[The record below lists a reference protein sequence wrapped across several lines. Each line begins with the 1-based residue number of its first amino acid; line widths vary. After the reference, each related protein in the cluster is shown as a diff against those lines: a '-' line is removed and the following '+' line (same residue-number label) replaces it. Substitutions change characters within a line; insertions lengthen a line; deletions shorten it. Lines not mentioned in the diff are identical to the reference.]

1 MKQYKAVCFVSLLL
15 LIAGNALADHHA
27 ADRFAYSTYLY
38 CDISQQQA
46 ADTAI
51 LADYAPVYDEA
62 VKAGSISQWGWLAH
76 HTGGKWRRA
85 LYYVAPSVE
94 ALLAAQQQ
102 LADKLNE
109 SGVIN
114 KACPSHED
122 YIWKL
127 ETGSKSKTRGSAGLS
142 VYMICNLAS
151 EQRADEI
158 VTKHFAPVFN
168 RHIGKGQL
176 TSWGWASH
184 VLGGKYRR
192 LATMTAASY
201 PDLLKARQAILASL
215 FSDKGPAEAA
225 EFSTI
230 CTGHQDY
237 LWDIQLETP

>member
-1 MKQYKAVCFVSLLL
+1 MKQFKAVCFVSLLL
-15 LIAGNALADHHA
+15 SVSSHVLADHHA
-27 ADRFAYSTYLY
+27 ADRYAYSTYLY
-38 CDISQQQA
+38 CDISKQQA
-46 ADTAI
+46 ADTAV
-51 LADYAPVYDEA
+51 LADYAPVYDDA

-94 ALLAAQQQ
+94 ALLTAQQQ
-102 LADKLNE
+102 LAAKVKDN
-109 SGVIN
+109 GAIN
-114 KACPSHED
+114 KACGSHED

-142 VYMICNLAS
+142 VYMICSLAG
-151 EQRADEI
+151 EERADEI
-158 VTKHFAPVFN
+158 VAKHFAPIFN
-168 RHIGKGQL
+168 RHVGKGQL
-176 TSWGWASH
+176 TSWGWATH

-192 LATMTAASY
+192 LATMTAANY
-201 PDLLKARQAILASL
+201 ADLLKTREAILSSL
-215 FSDKGPAEAA
+215 FSDQGPREAA